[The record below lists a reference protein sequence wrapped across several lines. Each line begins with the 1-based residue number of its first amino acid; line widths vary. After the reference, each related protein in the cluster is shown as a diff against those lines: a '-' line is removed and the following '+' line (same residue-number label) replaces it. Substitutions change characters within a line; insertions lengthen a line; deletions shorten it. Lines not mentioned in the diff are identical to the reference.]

1 MILELKKTK
10 SVTASTFSPS
20 ICPEVMGLDT
30 MILVFFN
37 VEIQKTLGP
46 SSIHQWAGTPVS
58 QYTNSRTPRA
68 LQPETLGDTSRQAL
82 ATGPPGLQL

>member
-46 SSIHQWAGTPVS
+46 SSISGQAHQ
-58 QYTNSRTPRA
+58 
-68 LQPETLGDTSRQAL
+68 
-82 ATGPPGLQL
+82 